1 MDIRQAIRA
10 ASADPRFQQALQI
23 AQQELSDAS
32 PEQIDE
38 LIQLIEFALQNPDS
52 YGEIR
57 AAAVADDM
65 VEPGDLPEKFDATM
79 LASVLVVLYK
89 LREGGGG
96 EKMAMA
102 RGGLSRVR
110 TLARQGRLGDTML
123 AHISPEEAEL
133 LKARGGAGTINPNTG
148 LPQYFSLKK
157 LFKAALPIAL
167 TFIAPGLGTAIGS
180 AILGAGASAAASAAL
195 GGAILGGLSSGLTG
209 GNVLQGALLGGLGG
223 GLGGYVGG
231 GVDKALGLG
240 LGQTAQSILGGALV
254 GGVGGAATGQGF
266 GRGAAM
272 GALGSGV
279 SELAGQFG
287 GEIGGRL
294 GSSIGAGGQQFGQA
308 LTAGYD
314 PKTAAGMGAI
324 SGLATAAM
332 YKEPITG
339 SMKRPSDSVVE
350 GLKRPAPTQVP
361 DYGGYRTTNYLTGEM
376 GYVPPSGAE
385 VDYSLAPTTS
395 AAPGTEGLAGGTG
408 FKFDQQSANAL
419 APNVGKTAVGGG
431 GDLLSL
437 KNLGSL
443 ALAGA
448 AASAGQRPPDVQQAI
463 KALPP
468 SQQEYFNRP
477 SIQWDWQRMQNDANA
492 QNMSLSQFM
501 ATFWPQITSGTYNVQ
516 VAAPGTVRPP
526 ATTVPSVEGVGMPG
540 GVEPPPGMYRG
551 GMYAMSNGGP
561 LGVVARLA
569 RGAGSGRDDTINARL
584 SDGEYVMDA
593 ETVAMLGDGSTDEG
607 ARRLDAMRAQLRKH
621 KGKTLAK
628 GKFSPNAKSPLAY
641 LKGAA

>member
-1 MDIRQAIRA
+1 MDIRQALQA
-10 ASADPRFQQALQI
+10 AAADPRFQQALQI

-38 LIQLIEFALQNPDS
+38 LIKMLEFALQSPQD
-52 YGEIR
+52 YPEIR
-57 AAAVADDM
+57 AAAIADKM
-65 VEPGDLPEKFDATM
+65 VEPEDLPERFDATM

-89 LREGGGG
+89 LREGGSQPQ
-96 EKMAMA
+96 MAMA

-110 TLARQGRLGDTML
+110 TLARQGRFGDTML
-123 AHISPEEAEL
+123 AHISPEEAAM
-133 LKARGGAGTINPNTG
+133 LKARGGAGTMNPNTG
-148 LPQYFSLKK
+148 LPQYFSFSKF
-157 LFKAALPIAL
+157 FKAVLPIAL

-240 LGQTAQSILGGALV
+240 LGQSAQAMLGGALV

-266 GRGAAM
+266 ARGAAM

-279 SELAGQFG
+279 GELAGQLG
-287 GEIGGRL
+287 GDIGGRL
-294 GSSIGAGGQQFGQA
+294 GSSIASGGRQFGQA

-314 PKTAAGMGAI
+314 PKTAAGMGAV

-332 YKEPITG
+332 YKDPITG
-339 SMKRPSDSVVE
+339 GLKRPSDSVVE
-350 GLKRPAPTQVP
+350 GLKRPTMPTQVP
-361 DYGGYRTTNYLTGEM
+361 DYGGYRTTNYLTGET
-376 GYVPPSGAE
+376 GYVPPSGAP
-385 VDYSLAPTTS
+385 VDYSLVPSTP
-395 AAPGTEGLAGGTG
+395 AAPGTEGLPGGTG
-408 FKFDQQSANAL
+408 IKFDPQAANAL
-419 APNVGKTAVGGG
+419 APNIGAPSTGGS
-431 GDLLSL
+431 DLLSM

-463 KALPP
+463 KQLPA

-492 QNMSLSQFM
+492 QNMSLSQYM
-501 ATFWPQITSGTYNVQ
+501 ATFWPQITSGAYNVQ
-516 VAAPGTVRPP
+516 VAAPSTVQAPTQNVAAP
-526 ATTVPSVEGVGMPG
+526 GGVGMPG

-551 GMYAMSNGGP
+551 GVYAMGGGP
-561 LGVVARLA
+561 LGAVARLA
-569 RGAGSGRDDTINARL
+569 RGAGSGRDDTIDARL

-593 ETVAMLGDGSTDEG
+593 ETVAMLGDGSTEAG
-607 ARRLDAMRAQLRKH
+607 ARRLDAMREQLRKH
-621 KGKTLAK
+621 KGKTLAR

>member
-1 MDIRQAIRA
+1 MDIRQALQA
-10 ASADPRFQQALQI
+10 AAADPRFQQALQV

-38 LIQLIEFALQNPDS
+38 LIKMLEFALQSPQD
-52 YGEIR
+52 YPEIR
-57 AAAVADDM
+57 AAAIADKM
-65 VEPGDLPEKFDATM
+65 VEPEDLPERFDATL

-89 LREGGGG
+89 LREGGAQPQ
-96 EKMAMA
+96 MAMA

-110 TLARQGRLGDTML
+110 TLARQGRFGDTML
-123 AHISPEEAEL
+123 AHISPEEAGM
-133 LKARGGAGTINPNTG
+133 LKAQGGAGTINPNTG
-148 LPQYFSLKK
+148 LPQYFSFSKF
-157 LFKAALPIAL
+157 FKAVLPIAL

-231 GVDKALGLG
+231 AANQALGLG
-240 LGQTAQSILGGALV
+240 LGQSAQAMLGGALV

-266 GRGAAM
+266 ARGAAM

-279 SELAGQFG
+279 GELAGQLG
-287 GEIGGRL
+287 GDIGGRL
-294 GSSIGAGGQQFGQA
+294 GSSVASGGRQFGQA
-308 LTAGYD
+308 LAAGYD
-314 PKTAAGMGAI
+314 PRTAAGMGAV

-332 YKEPITG
+332 YKDPITG
-339 SMKRPSDSVVE
+339 GFKRPSDSVVE
-350 GLKRPAPTQVP
+350 GLKRPTASTELP
-361 DYGGYRTTNYLTGEM
+361 DYGGYRTTNYLTGER
-376 GYVPPSGAE
+376 GYVPPSGAA
-385 VDYSLAPTTS
+385 VDYSLVPSTP

-408 FKFDQQSANAL
+408 FKFDQQAASAL
-419 APNVGKTAVGGG
+419 APAVGAPSTG
-431 GDLLSL
+431 GDLFSM

-463 KALPP
+463 TQLNPA
-468 SQQEYFNRP
+468 QQEYFNRP

-516 VAAPGTVRPP
+516 VAAPSGVQAPTQNVSAP
-526 ATTVPSVEGVGMPG
+526 GNVGMPG

-551 GMYAMSNGGP
+551 GYAMGGGP
-561 LGVVARLA
+561 LGAVARLA
-569 RGAGSGRDDTINARL
+569 RGSGSGRDDTINARL

-593 ETVAMLGDGSTDEG
+593 ETVAMLGDGSNDEG

-621 KGKTLAK
+621 KGKTLSK

>member
-1 MDIRQAIRA
+1 MDIRQAIQT
-10 ASADPRFQQALQI
+10 ASADPRFQQALQV
-23 AQQELSDAS
+23 AQQELGDAS

-38 LIQLIEFALQNPDS
+38 LIQLIEFALQSPKD
-52 YGEIR
+52 YPEIR
-57 AAAVADDM
+57 AAAIADEM
-65 VEPGDLPEKFDATM
+65 VEPDDLPEQFDGTM

-89 LREGGGG
+89 LREGGSQPQ
-96 EKMAMA
+96 MAMA

-110 TLARQGRLGDTML
+110 TLARQGRMGDTML
-123 AHISPEEAEL
+123 AHINPEEAAL

-157 LFKAALPIAL
+157 LFKAVLPIAL

-223 GLGGYVGG
+223 GLGGMVGG

-240 LGQTAQSILGGALV
+240 LGKFGQSVLGGALV

-266 GRGAAM
+266 GRGALT
-272 GALGSGV
+272 GALGAGV
-279 SELAGQFG
+279 GEFAGQLG
-287 GEIGGRL
+287 GDIGGRL
-294 GSSIGAGGQQFGQA
+294 GSSISAGGQQFGQA

-314 PKTAAGMGAI
+314 PKTAAGMGAV
-324 SGLATAAM
+324 SGLATAAT
-332 YKEPITG
+332 YRDPLTAPR
-339 SMKRPSDSVVE
+339 RPSEAVVAEMRELPDAQGRPSGSFKLSSDFKPGELAVGPE
-350 GLKRPAPTQVP
+350 GGTYMPGGTGAPTQP
-361 DYGGYRTTNYLTGEM
+361 SFMERMFGQQPAAGTSTGLQE
-376 GYVPPSGAE
+376 PPTGS
-385 VDYSLAPTTS
+385 S
-395 AAPGTEGLAGGTG
+395 AGIGLNAKTLGT
-408 FKFDQQSANAL
+408 
-419 APNVGKTAVGGG
+419 
-431 GDLLSL
+431 
-437 KNLGSL
+437 L
-443 ALAGA
+443 ALA
-448 AASAGQRPPDVQQAI
+448 SSLAGSRPPDVQQAI
-463 KALPP
+463 QGLNPA
-468 SQQEYFNRP
+468 QQEYFNRP

-501 ATFWPQITSGTYNVQ
+501 ASYWPQITSGTYNVQ
-516 VAAPGTVRPP
+516 VAAPSTVQAPTQAVSAP
-526 ATTVPSVEGVGMPG
+526 GGVGMPG

-551 GMYAMSNGGP
+551 GYAMGGGP
-561 LGVVARLA
+561 LGAVARLA
-569 RGAGSGRDDTINARL
+569 RGSGSGRDDTINARL

-593 ETVAMLGDGSTDEG
+593 ETVAMLGDGSNDEG

-621 KGKTLAK
+621 KGKTLAR

>member
-1 MDIRQAIRA
+1 MDIRQAIQT
-10 ASADPRFQQALQI
+10 ASADPRFQQALQV
-23 AQQELSDAS
+23 AQQELGDAS

-38 LIQLIEFALQNPDS
+38 LIQLIEFALQSPKD
-52 YGEIR
+52 YPEIR
-57 AAAVADDM
+57 AAAIADEM
-65 VEPGDLPEKFDATM
+65 VEPDDLPEQFDGTM

-89 LREGGGG
+89 LREGGSQPQ
-96 EKMAMA
+96 MAMA

-110 TLARQGRLGDTML
+110 TLARQGRMGDTML
-123 AHISPEEAEL
+123 AHINPEEAAL

-157 LFKAALPIAL
+157 LFKAVLPIAL

-223 GLGGYVGG
+223 GLGGMVGG

-240 LGQTAQSILGGALV
+240 LGKFGQSVLGGALV

-266 GRGAAM
+266 GRGALT
-272 GALGSGV
+272 GALGAGV
-279 SELAGQFG
+279 GEFAGQLG
-287 GEIGGRL
+287 GDIGGRL
-294 GSSIGAGGQQFGQA
+294 GSSISAGGQQFGQA

-314 PKTAAGMGAI
+314 PKTAAGMGAV

-332 YKEPITG
+332 YKDPITG
-339 SMKRPSDSVVE
+339 GMKRPSDSVVE
-350 GLKRPAPTQVP
+350 GLKRPTQVP
-361 DYGGYRTTNYLTGEM
+361 DYGGYRTTNYLTGEV
-376 GYVPPSGAE
+376 GYVPPSGAA
-385 VDYSLAPTTS
+385 VDYSLVPATT

-408 FKFDQQSANAL
+408 FRFDQQAANAL
-419 APNVGKTAVGGG
+419 APTVGAPASSSGIGLNAKT
-431 GDLLSL
+431 
-437 KNLGSL
+437 LGQL

-448 AASAGQRPPDVQQAI
+448 AMSAGQRPPGVQQAI
-463 KALPP
+463 QNLNPA
-468 SQQEYFNRP
+468 QQEYFNRP

-501 ATFWPQITSGTYNVQ
+501 ASYWPQITSGTYNVQ
-516 VAAPGTVRPP
+516 VASPSTVQAPTQAVSAPG
-526 ATTVPSVEGVGMPG
+526 GVGMPG

-551 GMYAMSNGGP
+551 GYAMGGGP
-561 LGVVARLA
+561 LGAVARLA
-569 RGAGSGRDDTINARL
+569 RGSGSGRDDTINARL

-593 ETVAMLGDGSTDEG
+593 ETVAMLGDGSNDEG

-621 KGKTLAK
+621 KGKTLAR

>member
-1 MDIRQAIRA
+1 MDIRQALQA
-10 ASADPRFQQALQI
+10 AAADPRFQQALQV

-38 LIQLIEFALQNPDS
+38 LIKMLEFALQSPQD
-52 YGEIR
+52 YPEIR
-57 AAAVADDM
+57 AAAIADDM
-65 VEPGDLPEKFDATM
+65 VEPDDLPEQFDATM

-89 LREGGGG
+89 LREGRSQPQ
-96 EKMAMA
+96 MAMA

-110 TLARQGRLGDTML
+110 TLARQGRFGDTML
-123 AHISPEEAEL
+123 AHISPEEAAM
-133 LKARGGAGTINPNTG
+133 LKARGGAGTMNPNTG
-148 LPQYFSLKK
+148 LPQYFSFKK
-157 LFKAALPIAL
+157 FFKAVLPIAL

-240 LGQTAQSILGGALV
+240 LGKAGQAILGGALV

-266 GRGAAM
+266 ARGAAM

-279 SELAGQFG
+279 GELAGQFG
-287 GEIGGRL
+287 GDIGGRL
-294 GSSIGAGGQQFGQA
+294 GSSIASGGRQFGQA

-314 PKTAAGMGAI
+314 PKTAAGMGAV

-332 YKEPITG
+332 YKDPITG
-339 SMKRPSDSVVE
+339 GFKRPSDSVVE
-350 GLKRPAPTQVP
+350 GLKRPTMPTQVP
-361 DYGGYRTTNYLTGEM
+361 DYGGYGTTNYLTGET
-376 GYVPPSGAE
+376 GYRPGSGAA
-385 VDYSLAPTTS
+385 VDYSLAPSTP
-395 AAPGTEGLAGGTG
+395 AAPGTEGLPGGTG
-408 FKFDQQSANAL
+408 FKFDQQAANTL
-419 APNVGKTAVGGG
+419 APTLGTPASSTG
-431 GDLLSL
+431 GDLLSM
-437 KNLGSL
+437 KNVGSL
-443 ALAGA
+443 ALLGA

-463 KALPP
+463 TQLNPR
-468 SQQEYFNRP
+468 QQEYFNRP

-501 ATFWPQITSGTYNVQ
+501 AAYWPQITSGTYNVQ
-516 VAAPGTVRPP
+516 VAAPSTVQPTAP
-526 ATTVPSVEGVGMPG
+526 VVPVPGGVGMPG

-551 GMYAMSNGGP
+551 GYAMGGGP
-561 LGVVARLA
+561 LGAVARLA
-569 RGAGSGRDDTINARL
+569 RGSGSGRDDTINARL

-593 ETVAMLGDGSTDEG
+593 ETVAMLGDGSTDAG
-607 ARRLDAMRAQLRKH
+607 ARRLDAMREQLRKH
-621 KGKTLAK
+621 KGKTLAR